1 VPGPEER
8 AMIPNKT
15 SETIARVES
24 QLENATITDNL
35 MVSIGCADLKAL
47 LTLAEQASEQE
58 EAWLY
63 LHKWV
68 ERGLF
73 DDKISMDEALKCIA
87 HHPSAP
93 WKNGRWNVD
102 HKPYAKAFYAAFPR
116 AAAQPPQEPPRP
128 KLGIRA

>member
-1 VPGPEER
+1 
-8 AMIPNKT
+8 MIPGKVA
-15 SETIARVES
+15 ETIARVER
-24 QLENATITDNL
+24 QLESATITDNL

-47 LTLAEQASEQE
+47 LTLAEQSTERE

-73 DDKISMDEALKCIA
+73 DHHHTPKEALEVIA
-87 HHPSAP
+87 HHPTAP
-93 WKNGRWNVD
+93 WKNGRWDVD
-102 HKPYAKAFYAAFPR
+102 HKPYAKAFYEAFPR
-116 AAAQPPQEPPRP
+116 AAAQPQQPPRP